1 MHAKASEEGVVML
14 SGWSPSLFKVLM
26 ARGVEVQTP
35 EQALRVQLADPLY
48 DLVRQ
53 RIAAFYAVGVTV

>member
-1 MHAKASEEGVVML
+1 
-14 SGWSPSLFKVLM
+14 M

-35 EQALRVQLADPLY
+35 EQALRVQLADPIY

-53 RIAAFYAVGVTV
+53 RIAAFRAVG